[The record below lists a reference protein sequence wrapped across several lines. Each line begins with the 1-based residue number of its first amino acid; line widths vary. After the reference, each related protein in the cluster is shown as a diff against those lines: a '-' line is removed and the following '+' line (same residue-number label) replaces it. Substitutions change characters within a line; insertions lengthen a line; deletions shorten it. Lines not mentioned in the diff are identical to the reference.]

1 MSDKDNFISLNERT
15 MIELVR
21 TLSQASGTKGMI
33 GGQVID
39 LINEKRD
46 DVDIQELILMHKKK
60 TGALIEAAASLGCI
74 IGGVIEN
81 EEFNKISQFS
91 SNLGLAF
98 QIKDDILDVTGN
110 EDILG
115 KPIGSDKESGKIHLL
130 LCSA

>member
-1 MSDKDNFISLNERT
+1 
-15 MIELVR
+15 
-21 TLSQASGTKGMI
+21 
-33 GGQVID
+33 
-39 LINEKRD
+39 
-46 DVDIQELILMHKKK
+46 MHKKK

-115 KPIGSDKESGKIHLL
+115 KPIGSDKEKWKKYICYFARLRKSRIH
-130 LCSA
+130 SETPY

>member
-1 MSDKDNFISLNERT
+1 

-115 KPIGSDKESGKIHLL
+115 KPIGSDKEKKYICYFARLRKSRRH
-130 LCSA
+130 SETPY